1 LLFQAAKKRRT
12 VSINRIRCTVTEEEL
27 ISGCI
32 RKEAKCQKQL
42 FDLYAGR
49 LFGVCL
55 RYARNRGDAEDI
67 LQDAFIK
74 IFDKISQFKREGSF
88 EGWMKR
94 IAVNTALKKY
104 SVSRYRQEVTD
115 SDKIG
120 RLEISLDETVYSH
133 LGEKE
138 LLKMIQDLPE
148 GYRLVFNLYVM
159 EGYQHNEIAEMLN
172 IQAGTS
178 RSQLVKARMMLQK
191 QILEIQKQNCNEII

>member
-1 LLFQAAKKRRT
+1 
-12 VSINRIRCTVTEEEL
+12 
-27 ISGCI
+27 
-32 RKEAKCQKQL
+32 
-42 FDLYAGR
+42 
-49 LFGVCL
+49 
-55 RYARNRGDAEDI
+55 
-67 LQDAFIK
+67 
-74 IFDKISQFKREGSF
+74 
-88 EGWMKR
+88 MKR

-120 RLEISLDETVYSH
+120 QLEISMDETVYSQ

-159 EGYQHNEIAEMLN
+159 EGFQHNEIAEMLN
-172 IQAGTS
+172 IQPGTS

-191 QILEIQKQNCNEII
+191 QILEIQKQNCDEII